1 MGPANKGAAVAGPA
15 RAPAQVDR
23 RAVAAKPA
31 PAKQAVA
38 HDPDDL
44 WQRIGPE
51 LTWQSIDRPEI
62 ARERERYL
70 GQSQLLPTIT
80 ERASLYLYYIAG
92 EVEKRGMPLEVALLP
107 LVESTLN
114 PFATSPEDAAGLWQ
128 IMPATGRHLGLQQ
141 DWWYDGRRDLRAST
155 RVALD
160 YLQSLHEEFD
170 QDWLLALAAY
180 NSGNGRVAAA
190 IRRNAKQGKP
200 TDYWSLSL
208 PRETRYYLP
217 RLLALSQIIASPDHY
232 GIELPPVPNRPAFA
246 VVPTGG
252 QIELARAAQLADV
265 DLATLRA
272 LNPGQLRWATSPDAP
287 QELLLPMG
295 SEAGFN
301 SGIAGLAP
309 EDRVHWQHYRI
320 RRGDSLIGIAKKYDT
335 EIALL
340 REVNNLRGSFIR
352 AGDALLIPS
361 GGQWSSSLALS
372 GKSPAASRRGYRVR
386 RGDSLYRIAGRFKVS
401 VDDIVAWNELDP
413 GAYLKPG
420 QKLTLY
426 VGGM

>member
-1 MGPANKGAAVAGPA
+1 MRATNEPATAATSAPSQAKVAKQPVARPVPASAVAK
-15 RAPAQVDR
+15 APE
-23 RAVAAKPA
+23 
-31 PAKQAVA
+31 
-38 HDPDDL
+38 DL

-51 LTWQSIDRPEI
+51 LTWQSIDRPEVT
-62 ARERERYL
+62 RERESYL
-70 GQSQLLPTIT
+70 RQSQYIPAIT

-92 EVEKRGMPLEVALLP
+92 EVEKRGMPMEVALLP

-114 PFATSPEDAAGLWQ
+114 PFATSPESAAGLWQ
-128 IMPATGRHLGLQQ
+128 IMPATGRHLGMQQ
-141 DWWYDGRRDLRAST
+141 DWWYDGRRDLREST
-155 RVALD
+155 RTALD
-160 YLQSLHEEFD
+160 YLQSLHDEFD
-170 QDWLLALAAY
+170 GDWMLALAAY
-180 NSGNGRVAAA
+180 NSGNGRVASA
-190 IRRNAKQGKP
+190 IKRNARQGKP

-217 RLLALSQIIASPDHY
+217 RLLALAQIIADPDHY
-232 GIELPPVPNRPAFA
+232 GVDLGEVPNRPAFA

-265 DLATLRA
+265 DLGTLRA
-272 LNPGQLRWATSPDAP
+272 LNPGQLRWATSPDAA
-287 QELLLPMG
+287 QELLLPVG
-295 SEAGFN
+295 SEDNFETGLA
-301 SGIAGLAP
+301 ALAP

-320 RRGDSLIGIAKKYDT
+320 RRGDSLIRIAKRYDT
-335 EIALL
+335 QVALL
-340 REVNNLRGSFIR
+340 REVNNIRGNFIR

-361 GGQWSSSLALS
+361 SGQWSGSLALN
-372 GKSPAASRRGYRVR
+372 GKPAAAARRGYQVR

-413 GAYLKPG
+413 DAYLKPG